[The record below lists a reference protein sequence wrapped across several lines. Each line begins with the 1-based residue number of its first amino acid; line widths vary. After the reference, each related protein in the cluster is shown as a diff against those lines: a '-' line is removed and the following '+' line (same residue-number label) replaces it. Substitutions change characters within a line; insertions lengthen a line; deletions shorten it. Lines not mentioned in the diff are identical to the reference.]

1 MAKASKKKASKKPM
15 RAAPAPP
22 PPAKKPEKA
31 AKPEASKTAP
41 SDKKPKETPKEEPKL
56 SPMQQKE
63 PKTVPITKHLK
74 VQLTEAEIK
83 QLGHDAARYEEEATR
98 VRAAAKRAAADA
110 KTAAEEL
117 ESKRAQALS
126 SYAAGFE
133 FRDVDC
139 EETWDYKELIV
150 RTVRLD
156 TGAEINR
163 RNMTRDELQLPLP
176 QKKPPTADGTEKM
189 STAAG
194 GAKTAP
200 VLKAAPE
207 AIQGLK
213 EAAIERMNEDGDRTA
228 SELRARARKQDQ
240 LLEQIDAEEAKKT
253 EIDHDPP
260 QVTEDGEIIEV
271 DGRPDHDG
279 TEEADDEPA
288 YPDDSIDL
296 EDLADDDDDELEE
309 DDGDE
314 EDEETADSDD
324 DR

>member
-1 MAKASKKKASKKPM
+1 MTKASKKTSKKLKK
-15 RAAPAPP
+15 AAPP
-22 PPAKKPEKA
+22 PPAPAKKPEKP
-31 AKPEASKTAP
+31 AKSEPSKPAP
-41 SDKKPKETPKEEPKL
+41 SDKKPKDPPKEEPKL

-63 PKTVPITKHLK
+63 PKVVPLTKHLK

-139 EETWDYKELIV
+139 EETWDYRELIV

-156 TGAEINR
+156 TGVEINR

-176 QKKPPTADGTEKM
+176 QKKAPTADGTEKM

-194 GAKTAP
+194 PK
-200 VLKAAPE
+200 VSPE
-207 AIQGLK
+207 ATQKLK
-213 EAAIERMNEDGDRTA
+213 ESAVERMNEDGDRTA
-228 SELRARARKQDQ
+228 SELRARKRKQEQ
-240 LLEQIDAEEAKKT
+240 LLDQIDAEEAKKT
-253 EIDHDPP
+253 EIDLDPP
-260 QVTEDGEIIEV
+260 EVTEDGEIIEV

-279 TEEADDEPA
+279 TEEADDEDSMDLDELA
-288 YPDDSIDL
+288 DD
-296 EDLADDDDDELEE
+296 DDDDDELEE
-309 DDGDE
+309 EDGYE
-314 EDEETADSDD
+314 EEPDSDD
-324 DR
+324 DG